1 MRDLLTT
8 ALAGTA
14 QTSATQ
20 PPATGTPADALLA
33 ALPEGEAERRLLL
46 AAGSASV
53 YHQSGYVPMTI
64 ERLPAPAPEEHLPIC
79 TPGAALL
86 LRQLFAGQQSEL
98 LPEALERLARAGLR
112 LPAEMLPL
120 ALSVRD
126 KQQRVALVPVIGK
139 RGRWLARLNFAWS
152 WVEDVTAG
160 EAAAAPDEAET
171 IWQEGTPAQR
181 IAVLRRMRAT
191 TSDRGREWVAA
202 VWKQEKADFR
212 VELLH
217 ALESGLSLD
226 DEAFLE
232 AARDDRSSNV
242 RAAAAELLM
251 KQPGSAYIARMT
263 ARADAM
269 LNVAGDK
276 LNVQPPK
283 QLTKDAVR
291 DGIAEKP
298 PAGGEAQA
306 TWLVDIVGRVP
317 PSHWRERF
325 GLSPAELITAAA
337 QSAWRVPL
345 LEGWT
350 YAAVAFGEHDWA
362 PALWETWSGPI
373 KKTRARGPQRGDYD
387 ELRTAVAP
395 LLPRE
400 VAESRAL
407 AAIETTLNGKPQELE
422 EVLSPL
428 ARPWS
433 LALSE
438 AYLRGLAAFCGRLDA
453 KSKSLW
459 PYDDTLDMAARAL
472 SPECFAAALAP
483 IKLPEGAKHW
493 AMTYFRQQFDAFT
506 DVIHLRQ
513 RIVEEIPL

>member
-8 ALAGTA
+8 ALVGTA
-14 QTSATQ
+14 QTGATQ

-33 ALPEGEAERRLLL
+33 ALSECEAEHRLLL
-46 AAGSASV
+46 AAGSAAL
-53 YHQSGYVPMTI
+53 YRQAGYVPMTI
-64 ERLPAPAPEEHLPIC
+64 ERLPVPAPEEHLPIC
-79 TPGAALL
+79 APGAALL
-86 LRQLFAGQQSEL
+86 LRQLFTRQQSDL
-98 LPEALERLARAGLR
+98 LTEALGRLARAGLR
-112 LPAEMLPL
+112 LPVEMLPI

-126 KQQRVALVPVIGK
+126 KQQRAVLLPVVGE
-139 RGRWLARLNFAWS
+139 RGRWLARLNPS
-152 WVEDVTAG
+152 WTWVQDLAVG
-160 EAAAAPDEAET
+160 EAEAAPDDAET
-171 IWQEGTPAQR
+171 TWQESTPAQR
-181 IAVLRRMRAT
+181 IAVLRRMRT
-191 TSDRGREWVAA
+191 TTPVHGCEWVAA

-232 AARDDRSSNV
+232 AALDDRSSNV
-242 RAAAAELLM
+242 RAAAIELLM
-251 KQPGSAYIARMT
+251 KLPGSAYIARMT
-263 ARADAM
+263 GRADAM
-269 LNVAGDK
+269 LDLAGGK
-276 LNVQPPK
+276 LNVEPPK
-283 QLTKDAVR
+283 SLAKDAMR

-298 PAGGEAQA
+298 PRGGQAQA
-306 TWLVDIVGRVP
+306 TWLVDIVSRVP
-317 PSHWRERF
+317 PSHWPERF
-325 GLSPAELITAAA
+325 GLGPAELIAAAA

-350 YAAVAFGEHDWA
+350 YAAVTCGERDWA
-362 PALWETWSGPI
+362 PALWENWSGPI
-373 KKTRARGPQRGDYD
+373 KKTRARGPQRSDYD

-433 LALSE
+433 VALSE
-438 AYLRGLAAFCGRLDA
+438 AYLRGLTAFCDRLDA

-459 PYDDTLDMAARAL
+459 PYDDTLEMAARAL
-472 SPECFAAALAP
+472 APECFAAALAP